1 VLNTGGS
8 SVFWGGLNDSA
19 MLVKGGVYTIKAEIT
34 DNFGQVTSLIKVVQV
49 VPGGAQ
55 QLLRIFNSA
64 GETVREIPLAAVP
77 GANRMNLPAESY
89 ALELDASGA
98 VLNPL
103 KIDVYGNS
111 GWVSQAWDGLND
123 SGLPVNSG
131 TYTVQLVSQEGGKSA
146 VVTSRSITVLKA
158 PETGSVLDTVIVA
171 PNPAAASAHVQFFY
185 DPSKLAGHELVARVY
200 SLAGELISASSDPNH
215 SGKVDLFAGRQ
226 LSSGIYLV
234 RCELR
239 EGPALVKARVMKIA
253 VVR

>member
-1 VLNTGGS
+1 LGGADGVTIQFPGVLNTGGS

-103 KIDVYGNS
+103 TGDTSMPNISTFTGTLAS
-111 GWVSQAWDGLND
+111 IIHST
-123 SGLPVNSG
+123 LPNYK
-131 TYTVQLVSQEGGKSA
+131 TA
-146 VVTSRSITVLKA
+146 I
-158 PETGSVLDTVIVA
+158 
-171 PNPAAASAHVQFFY
+171 
-185 DPSKLAGHELVARVY
+185 
-200 SLAGELISASSDPNH
+200 
-215 SGKVDLFAGRQ
+215 
-226 LSSGIYLV
+226 
-234 RCELR
+234 
-239 EGPALVKARVMKIA
+239 
-253 VVR
+253 